1 MRYTFIALLSIVL
14 ASVVSADAL
23 AQRMPER
30 RLVRKGNRQYERGDY
45 DNSIDNYARALMADP
60 DNFEAK
66 FNTANVQVRKELI
79 DKAENSLR
87 KLAKDSTLLAT
98 DRADVIYNLGNV
110 LFIQQRLEDA
120 LNCYRDA
127 MRLNPDDQQ
136 AKFNYALTKELLK
149 QQQQQQN
156 QNQNDQNQD
165 KNDQNQDKQEQNQN
179 QNQDNQD
186 QNEDKQDQQD
196 QQQQPE
202 QQISNQEQQAM
213 LEAIQAQEDKTQE
226 KLKEKKGVLIRGGK
240 NWQTMEFASPKILW
254 FLLLLIPLVAY
265 YIYRTRQGGASV
277 TVSTTESLCK
287 APKSWRYYLRHIPF
301 VLRCAALSLI
311 VVAIARPQSAEHY
324 TTTTTEGIDIV
335 LAVDIST
342 SMLAM
347 DFTPDRL
354 SVAKGVA
361 GEFIGNRTGDRIG
374 IVAFAGE
381 SFTQSPLTTDTGSL
395 QTMLSRLNC
404 GIIEDGTAI
413 GNGLATALNRLRE
426 SD

>member
-149 QQQQQQN
+149 QHQQQQN

-240 NWQTMEFASPKILW
+240 NW
-254 FLLLLIPLVAY
+254 
-265 YIYRTRQGGASV
+265 
-277 TVSTTESLCK
+277 
-287 APKSWRYYLRHIPF
+287 
-301 VLRCAALSLI
+301 
-311 VVAIARPQSAEHY
+311 
-324 TTTTTEGIDIV
+324 
-335 LAVDIST
+335 
-342 SMLAM
+342 
-347 DFTPDRL
+347 
-354 SVAKGVA
+354 
-361 GEFIGNRTGDRIG
+361 
-374 IVAFAGE
+374 
-381 SFTQSPLTTDTGSL
+381 
-395 QTMLSRLNC
+395 
-404 GIIEDGTAI
+404 
-413 GNGLATALNRLRE
+413 
-426 SD
+426 